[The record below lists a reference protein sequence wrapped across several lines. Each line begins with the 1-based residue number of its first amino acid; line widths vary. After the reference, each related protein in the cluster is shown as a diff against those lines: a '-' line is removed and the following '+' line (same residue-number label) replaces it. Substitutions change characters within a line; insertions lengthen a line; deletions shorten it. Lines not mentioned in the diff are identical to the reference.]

1 MDTDQILAIS
11 FASLFL
17 LSLAGCIVY
26 VTRTACNEK
35 KQDVLLEV

>member
-1 MDTDQILAIS
+1 MEIDQILAIS

-17 LSLAGCIVY
+17 VSLAGCIVY
-26 VTRTACNEK
+26 VTRAAFTEK